1 GQRIE
6 DSSRRLSVG
15 MADINTAN
23 VDALH
28 SAGFSWIQARS
39 IVNYRKNRRFEKVED
54 LLEVQGITAAKLNQI
69 KGKLV
74 VK

>member
-1 GQRIE
+1 
-6 DSSRRLSVG
+6 
-15 MADINTAN
+15 M
-23 VDALH
+23 DAFH
-28 SAGFSWIQARS
+28 DAGFTWFQARS
-39 IVNYRKNRRFEKVED
+39 IVNYRKNKKFTKIED